1 MQIQIN
7 VFLNP
12 FVYCLF
18 ILSPNAFVKI
28 AFILNIYFFNYI
40 AIFIYIFNCGKCKYS
55 NLYLSVCKVTYF
67 IICLY

>member
-18 ILSPNAFVKI
+18 ILLPNAFVKI
-28 AFILNIYFFNYI
+28 AFILNIFFLI
-40 AIFIYIFNCGKCKYS
+40 IL
-55 NLYLSVCKVTYF
+55 LYLSTFLIVVNVNTL
-67 IICLY
+67 ICICQFAK